1 MKVGNLQWFGAKML
15 RQIHEAKLPPHKT
28 LVSRPH
34 AETPWLP
41 NGGHDGTQ
49 LRAKLGVNMQTGR
62 NPVKIPENLDLR
74 LDAIVAYWHPPPL
87 VSRHEGFSG

>member
-1 MKVGNLQWFGAKML
+1 MVESLQRVRAKML
-15 RQIHEAKLPPHKT
+15 RQNHEAKLPPHKT

-34 AETPWLP
+34 AETSWPP
-41 NGGHDGTQ
+41 DGGHDGTQ